1 MSLSRD
7 SRGEATLGGLTLS
20 GLIEARAIPTP
31 AYVYDVDAIVGE
43 LVDLKKGFGEGDHL
57 VCYAVK
63 ANSAGRILRRLGEA
77 GAGCDVVSGGE
88 LSLCLAAGIPAGR
101 IVWSGVAKQDHEIDL
116 ALGKQIRSIHVES
129 VEELGRIAARARALG
144 ATARVSL
151 RVNPSVEADTHAH
164 IATGHDEAKF
174 GVPIAEIGEALAQ
187 IDRHDS
193 LSLVGL
199 SAHIGSQMV
208 STEAYLTSVAALI
221 LLVKGLAPRSLELL
235 DLGGGF
241 GIDYGEGCAVRPADF
256 IREARALV
264 LEAGLGHLQLL
275 CEPGRSLVAS
285 HGVLVARVVQEK
297 RWKRPDTAGWLLLDA
312 GMNDLLRPALYG
324 ARHRVEPLRIDPAA
338 SVARWRVAG
347 PVCESSDDFGT
358 FDLPDPPPAVVILRD
373 AGAYGFTMASEYNGR
388 ALPAEAFLEQGALA
402 AVHQP
407 HSVDDWVRTRLG

>member
-1 MSLSRD
+1 MPLSRD
-7 SRGEATLGGLTLS
+7 ARGEATLGGLVLS
-20 GLIEARAIPTP
+20 DLIAAHALPTP

-43 LVDLKKGFGEGDHL
+43 LLDLQKGFGDYPHL

-88 LSLCLAAGIPAGR
+88 MALCLASGIPADR
-101 IVWSGVAKQDHEIDL
+101 IVWSGVAKLDAEIDL
-116 ALGKQIRSIHVES
+116 ALGHRIRSIHVES

-144 ATARVSL
+144 VTARVSL
-151 RVNPSVEADTHAH
+151 RVNPSVEAETHAL

-174 GVPIAEIGEALAQ
+174 GIPIGEIGEALAQ
-187 IDRHDS
+187 IDRHET

-208 STEAYLTSVAALI
+208 STGPYLAAITALI
-221 LLVKGLAPRSLELL
+221 SLVRGLDRTLEFL

-241 GIDYGEGCAVRPADF
+241 GIDYGEGCPVTPADF
-256 IREARALV
+256 IRQACQLIAD
-264 LEAGLGHLQLL
+264 AGLGGLPLL

-297 RWKRPDTAGWLLLDA
+297 RWQRPDTAGWLLLDA

-338 SVARWRVAG
+338 PLARWRVAG

-358 FDLPDPPPAVVILRD
+358 FDLPDPPPAAVVLRD
-373 AGAYGFTMASEYNGR
+373 AGAYGYTMASQYNGR
-388 ALPAEAFLEQGALA
+388 ALPAEAFVEQGVLA
-402 AVHQP
+402 AVSQP
-407 HSVDDWVRTRLG
+407 CGVDDWVKARLG